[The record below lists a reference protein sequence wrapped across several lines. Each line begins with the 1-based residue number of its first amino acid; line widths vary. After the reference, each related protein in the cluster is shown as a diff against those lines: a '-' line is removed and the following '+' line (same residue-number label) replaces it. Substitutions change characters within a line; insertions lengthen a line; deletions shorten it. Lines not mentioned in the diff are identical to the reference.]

1 MAPRSEIDRFGGG
14 RVTSRT
20 IHEGSSPGMREC
32 GVLTEEQLECFNAQ
46 GFVMVPDV
54 LSAPEVAT
62 LQAGVWQTFPS
73 PQRYFA
79 DPGAYAHLT
88 DNAFSGLNNFPWA
101 SPELNRLVAHPGIV
115 SIARQ
120 ILGVDDIRLYK
131 GELWA
136 KYAGNTDYDQHHHRD
151 FGNHTLVVPTVE
163 RRWMQVTTFIYLCDV
178 DEHNGATA
186 AVPKHHTAHIPLGQ
200 RLVAPGEL
208 RDVEVLATGTAG
220 TVLVYS
226 TEVFHRG
233 TTLTGQNASRFT
245 MLADYRAADATWT
258 NKQAF
263 GHLGNR
269 PEMIEF
275 VTNVDAETRT
285 LLDVP
290 APGHPYWTE
299 QTIDDMAIRYPG
311 IDMTQYRTALDG
323 V

>member
-1 MAPRSEIDRFGGG
+1 M
-14 RVTSRT
+14 
-20 IHEGSSPGMREC
+20 
-32 GVLTEEQLECFNAQ
+32 LTAQQLDCFNTQ
-46 GFVMVPDV
+46 GFVMVPEV
-54 LSAPEVAT
+54 LSASEVAT

-73 PQRYFA
+73 PLQYFA

-88 DNAFSGLNNFPWA
+88 ANAFSGLNNFPWA
-101 SPELNRLVAHPGIV
+101 SPELNRLVAHPRIV

-151 FGNHTLVVPTVE
+151 FGNHTLVVPTLE

-178 DEHNGATA
+178 DAHNGATA
-186 AVPKHHTAHIPLGQ
+186 AVPKPDSAHIPLGQ
-200 RLVAPGEL
+200 QLVAPGEL
-208 RDVEVLATGTAG
+208 RDVEVLATGKAG
-220 TVLVYS
+220 TILVYS

-233 TTLTGQNASRFT
+233 TALTGPNASRFT
-245 MLADYRAADATWT
+245 VLADYRAADATWT
-258 NKQAF
+258 SKQAF
-263 GHLGNR
+263 GYLGNR

-275 VTNVDAETRT
+275 VTNVDADTRT
-285 LLDVP
+285 LLDIP

-299 QTIDDMAIRYPG
+299 QTISDMQIRYAG
-311 IDMTQYRTALDG
+311 IDMIQYRAALDG